1 MTVRLFKLRFLQEM
15 KKVIK
20 TQNYSTLITDL
31 ASLIEQGRKA
41 AVRYVNTALVA
52 TYWLM
57 GRRIVEYE
65 QKGKERAEYGETLLK
80 KLSVDLT
87 KRFGKGFGYVN
98 LNLMRQ
104 FYLTYPPQKILQT
117 VSEESSKDKKG
128 QTPSAELSEI
138 FQTLSEESHASSKS
152 QTLSRKSKKGYTL
165 CSELD
170 SKQKNHSLSIQSE
183 ISHALCAQFPL
194 SWSHYCLFMRLDEP
208 FKREFYE
215 AECIRGNWSVRQ
227 LDRQIQSMLYER
239 TALSKRKM
247 AVIAKAHEKPITLK
261 PEDEI
266 KDPYILEFLG
276 LKDEY
281 SESQLEEALI
291 KHLEHFLLELGL
303 GFTFVARQK
312 RITLEGSHYRLD
324 LLLYHRILRCLVAI
338 DLKIGEFTHVDAGQM
353 NLYVNYL
360 KDREKL
366 PEENDPVGL
375 ILCADKKKT
384 VVEYALGGMSNRIFA
399 SKYKL
404 QLPDPEVLKAEI
416 EHEKQRLIEMKII
429 KEEKT
434 SK

>member
-1 MTVRLFKLRFLQEM
+1 VRIDDQIREKSYGLDIVKRIS
-15 KKVIK
+15 KP
-20 TQNYSTLITDL
+20 QNYSTLVIDL
-31 ASLIEQGRKA
+31 ASLIKQGRTV
-41 AVRYVNTALVA
+41 AVRYMNTALVA
-52 TYWLM
+52 TYWLV
-57 GRRIVEYE
+57 GRRIVVYE
-65 QKGKERAEYGETLLK
+65 QKGKERAEYGKELLQ
-80 KLSVDLT
+80 KLSQDLK
-87 KRFGKGFGYVN
+87 KRFGRGFSPDN
-98 LNLMRQ
+98 LEAMRS
-104 FYLTYPPQKILQT
+104 FYLNYPIDISGT
-117 VSEESSKDKKG
+117 VSRKLEKQKSE
-128 QTPSAELSEI
+128 TPSRNSEI
-138 FQTLSEESHASSKS
+138 TLAIHPLTERF
-152 QTLSRKSKKGYTL
+152 T
-165 CSELD
+165 
-170 SKQKNHSLSIQSE
+170 
-183 ISHALCAQFPL
+183 L
-194 SWSHYCLFMRLDEP
+194 SWSHYRLLMRLDEP

-215 AECIRGNWSVRQ
+215 TECIRGNWSVRQ

-291 KHLEHFLLELGL
+291 KHLEHFLLELGI

-338 DLKIGEFTHVDAGQM
+338 DLKIGEFTHADAGQM

-360 KDREKL
+360 KDRETL
-366 PEENDPVGL
+366 PEENDPIGL

-429 KEEKT
+429 SEEEKD
-434 SK
+434 K